1 MTANSSS
8 CAAFIAPCDHSN
20 LSSER
25 WEKLDGESALGGGW
39 GTYCE
44 GARMTVPGDARDVLR
59 IERKAAEVDRRRF
72 GGEKVNALGFC
83 FKRTKS

>member
-1 MTANSSS
+1 
-8 CAAFIAPCDHSN
+8 
-20 LSSER
+20 
-25 WEKLDGESALGGGW
+25 
-39 GTYCE
+39 
-44 GARMTVPGDARDVLR
+44 MTVPGDARDVLR